1 LTNRRSCPSPW
12 VDCSVETGGPPTH
25 RPAPGRSVGCMKPV
39 LWYVL
44 YRRLECLADSLRRSI
59 LWAEPAKG
67 VSQFGQT
74 DRGMV
79 AQTIGKQPIDLNR
92 RSTLQHIQVDTGIQK
107 QRPPIAGSSATQGR
121 SLSAR
126 PLSVLVC
133 FWGLTTGGFRKDQI
147 PRSISAGMLPFR
159 PTKRAPKSSSM
170 AKRDS
175 ASSNNSVS
183 DVTWA
188 RFLAA
193 SINSEDTRP
202 ERRVFFA
209 APRSPA
215 AFACSSTSL
224 LPLQPLLRFL
234 RQSLFAQPS
243 EAPVLNR
250 I

>member
-1 LTNRRSCPSPW
+1 MTNRRSCPSPW

-107 QRPPIAGSSATQGR
+107 QRPPDCGFVSNPREILIGAALKCSR
-121 SLSAR
+121 
-126 PLSVLVC
+126 VLL
-133 FWGLTTGGFRKDQI
+133 GL
-147 PRSISAGMLPFR
+147 
-159 PTKRAPKSSSM
+159 
-170 AKRDS
+170 
-175 ASSNNSVS
+175 NNRRV
-183 DVTWA
+183 
-188 RFLAA
+188 
-193 SINSEDTRP
+193 P
-202 ERRVFFA
+202 ERSNPKIYIRWDAALPADQAGAEVIFDGQARQCQFQQLRVRRDLGA
-209 APRSPA
+209 
-215 AFACSSTSL
+215 L
-224 LPLQPLLRFL
+224 LGRLDQLR
-234 RQSLFAQPS
+234 RHPS
-243 EAPVLNR
+243 
-250 I
+250 